1 MKYQSIYILTN
12 VKRFCIY
19 GFFTMI
25 FVSCGTF
32 INEIT
37 MHEDGS
43 GVISNTYD
51 ISELLGIIQM
61 MQSSGD
67 GNEQDDDLPSQL
79 LDALAQEGDVDT
91 AFTMLEVL
99 PDSLSHLV
107 DHPELLSKMHS
118 HLRMNSAESTAS
130 LTLTISFNNVDEI
143 MQIFEEMLKTE
154 KDNENKM
161 KDMEDIRAQFS
172 RFTID
177 TENGLISF
185 IENPILVEGMGHPV
199 TDWDE
204 MSEEEKST
212 MEFIYDTQ
220 KSIIIIHLP
229 GMIIEQTHPGG
240 VISDDGKSVTIEEDI
255 LEIMQNKT
263 PTSFIVRYK

>member
-1 MKYQSIYILTN
+1 MKYQLSILA
-12 VKRFCIY
+12 KRLCLF
-19 GFFTMI
+19 GFIAMTI
-25 FVSCGTF
+25 GSCGTF

-37 MHEDGS
+37 IHEDGS

-51 ISELLGIIQM
+51 ISELLGILQM

-67 GNEQDDDLPSQL
+67 GNDQDDALPSQL
-79 LDALAQEGDVDT
+79 LDALSQEGDVDT
-91 AFTMLEVL
+91 SFTMLEIL

-118 HLRMNSAESTAS
+118 HLRMNSSESSAS
-130 LTLTISFNNVDEI
+130 LTLTISFDKVDEI

-172 RFTID
+172 RVTID

-185 IENPILVEGMGHPV
+185 IENPILGEGMDHAV

-204 MSEEEKST
+204 MSEEERST
-212 MEFIYDTQ
+212 LEFIYDTQ

-240 VISDDGKSVTIEEDI
+240 VISADGKSVTIEEDI

-263 PTSFIVRYK
+263 STSFIVRYEK